1 MSDDDEAA
9 PVAHAAGLSHA
20 EIAKLLGMT
29 KADVIRIEARA
40 LAKLRVAAERAGVS
54 WKWRPSEHN

>member
-1 MSDDDEAA
+1 MSDDDEA
-9 PVAHAAGLSHA
+9 PPERVGLSHG
-20 EIAKLLGMT
+20 EIARLLGIP

-40 LAKLRVAAERAGVS
+40 LAKLRIAAERAGVS

>member
-1 MSDDDEAA
+1 MSDDDEV
-9 PVAHAAGLSHA
+9 PPERVGLSHG
-20 EIAKLLGMT
+20 EIAKVLGIP

-54 WKWRPSEHN
+54 WKWRPSEH

>member
-1 MSDDDEAA
+1 MSDDNDEA
-9 PVAHAAGLSHA
+9 PPERVGLSHG